1 MAGIPQQPVV
11 EIRKYPNRRFYDATH
26 SRHVTLPEIHDLICA
41 GRDVLVRDA
50 RSGDDITNVVL
61 MQIILERDAPKLAVF
76 PANVLHLVI
85 RTQQQF
91 LGGVFE
97 QFFHQ
102 MSAAYRQSQ
111 ENWAR
116 MIGMPPPPPSEAP
129 AAGAGPAPPTP
140 MEWARR
146 WMQAFTPPSPAAP
159 EPPPAA
165 PRSQPSPQ
173 TQAPAEMSAA
183 PAAEELDAL
192 RQQIAELSRKI
203 ERLSQ

>member
-26 SRHVTLPEIHDLICA
+26 SRHVTLSEIHDLICA

-50 RSGDDITNVVL
+50 RSGEDITNVVL

-76 PANVLHLVI
+76 PANILHLVI

-116 MIGMPPPPPSEAP
+116 MMGLSTLPPEAP
-129 AAGAGPAPPTP
+129 AAGMAGAPPTP
-140 MEWARR
+140 MDWARR
-146 WMQAFTPPSPAAP
+146 WMQAFTPPAPSAPPHEVSPGSPARP
-159 EPPPAA
+159 EPSA
-165 PRSQPSPQ
+165 P
-173 TQAPAEMSAA
+173 
-183 PAAEELDAL
+183 PAAEELEAL

-203 ERLSQ
+203 ERLSK